1 MLQNSQKGSERTG
14 VSLAR
19 LDAPSGVWGAWD
31 EAGWLQA
38 AHCCSRVLASH
49 GQELLRDLRQ
59 VRKKQVFVYENMNY
73 VLTGCVQEPRELCLS
88 TKYSENSRAQRN
100 EIRHPDLLALIY
112 LNSSPF
118 PAVMF

>member
-1 MLQNSQKGSERTG
+1 
-14 VSLAR
+14 
-19 LDAPSGVWGAWD
+19 
-31 EAGWLQA
+31 
-38 AHCCSRVLASH
+38 
-49 GQELLRDLRQ
+49 
-59 VRKKQVFVYENMNY
+59 MNY
-73 VLTGCVQEPRELCLS
+73 ALTGCVREPRELCLS